1 MDTKDLDYEDLG
13 SLLRH
18 FPTIKVSSQDMPQV
32 TLKETLTEKNLHKY
46 ASTIA

>member
-1 MDTKDLDYEDLG
+1 MDTKDIDYEDLG

-18 FPTIKVSSQDMPQV
+18 FPTIKVSQDMPQV